1 MCDYS
6 LMVIPNRLAE
16 QGENLVAHRFLTGSM
31 GFASAQDFCK
41 PAPSQYT
48 RPLEFWSAL
57 KNFFSPPEPNPL
69 PAVCVPPGARLR
81 LEDIPAHLQHD
92 LGVAAVEE
100 VTFTQR
106 SPAAYA
112 YRDAIRFTNGE
123 EILLQELDEGQRVK
137 VLDLSS
143 PEAFEPVSEEG
154 LELAFRHR

>member
-6 LMVIPNRLAE
+6 LMVIPNRLARE
-16 QGENLVAHRFLTGSM
+16 GESLVAHRFPTGSV
-31 GFASAQDFCK
+31 GFASPRDLCK
-41 PAPSQYT
+41 TSQGA

-57 KNFFSPPEPNPL
+57 KNFFSPPETKPV
-69 PAVCVPPGARLR
+69 PAVCVPPGARLL
-81 LEDIPAHLQHD
+81 LEDIPTHLQQD
-92 LGVAAVEE
+92 LGVGRVEE

-106 SPAAYA
+106 TPAAYT

-123 EILLQELDEGQRVK
+123 EILLQELGEGQRVK

-143 PEAFEPVSEEG
+143 AETFEPVSDER